1 MSHNETAPK
10 IYKNTKN
17 ITIKNKSP
25 IKSWVYEQKGISPA
39 IMFRSR
45 AASAPIPR
53 PQAWP
58 QQCQWKQRSAGKS
71 VQKKGQKSLRYFTEA
86 DILEVSKHI
95 INAQHLLF
103 LRTCR
108 LK

>member
-1 MSHNETAPK
+1 MYHNETAPK
-10 IYKNTKN
+10 IYKNPKN

-25 IKSWVYEQKGISPA
+25 IKSWVQKDISPA

-45 AASAPIPR
+45 AASAPIRR

-58 QQCQWKQRSAGKS
+58 QQCQSKQRSAGKS
-71 VQKKGQKSLRYFTEA
+71 AQKKGQTSLRYFIEA
-86 DILEVSKHI
+86 DILEASKHI

-103 LRTCR
+103 LRTCI